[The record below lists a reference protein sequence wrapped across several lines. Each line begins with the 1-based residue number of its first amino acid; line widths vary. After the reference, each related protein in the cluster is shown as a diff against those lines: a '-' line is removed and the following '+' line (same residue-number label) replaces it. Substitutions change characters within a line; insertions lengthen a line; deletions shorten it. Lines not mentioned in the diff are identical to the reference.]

1 MALNRCPLCVD
12 LTLTRKDVGIS
23 VLVLIL
29 LHFSDGV
36 LRLGPPLHLLQK
48 LRNTQHEIAGKN
60 AFVAVYV
67 PFFFF

>member
-1 MALNRCPLCVD
+1 MALNRCPLCIN
-12 LTLTRKDVGIS
+12 LALTRKDVGIS

-36 LRLGPPLHLLQK
+36 VRFGPPLYLRQK

-60 AFVAVYV
+60 LSLIHI
-67 PFFFF
+67 